1 MLNFIAGFAVLA
13 ALMSVA
19 MYLIDLYPML
29 KFLAIPLLIFFFAA
43 IAMRPKS
50 GPYARWWR

>member
-1 MLNFIAGFAVLA
+1 MLNFISAGFAVLA
-13 ALMSVA
+13 ALMFA

-29 KFLAIPLLIFFFAA
+29 KFLAIPFLIFFFAA

-50 GPYARWWR
+50 GPHDRWFR